1 MKKVFF
7 LVILSYF
14 SLYGYSQNVKIA
26 GKVTDDKNIPL
37 PFVNIVIQDES
48 IGTVTNGE
56 GSFTIVLPERIK
68 NVNAIV
74 KYIGFKT
81 DTITIDPS
89 QSFYIIKM
97 QSLNYPLEEVNV
109 YPNDSVTRIVKEAI
123 RRIPENYLPTN
134 SRQTGFYREYMQSG
148 GKYLY
153 FGEAIFDV
161 FQPSYKNTE
170 VGSVKILETRIN
182 RLDVLDSVSIPM
194 RFYGGHTLH
203 LRTDLVKQRK
213 SFLNPRQLKS
223 YIYQIDSIISGE
235 ENTFWKVGI
244 RPAYRSNS
252 NYRGYLL
259 LDTESLTITEINY
272 EYTQAGCDSRSKGL
286 FPVFRSQGRQ
296 ITLKYSGDRGNYYL
310 KYMSDKEF
318 LQRRNSGQKYMQLNE
333 YVATKVDTIN
343 NSPIRY
349 EEQSQEATIFST
361 SANDY
366 NQTDWKDYTILDK
379 DSTMNDMNLLEI
391 SGSESQE
398 ILSKRNKLNTK
409 GKVKSTLTNLLVR
422 SSFDITIG
430 MKQLSSSQPIHFGYL
445 PNANHLYTID
455 LPGISDEPLFLYGMM
470 FGVRLTNKLELF
482 YESEEQISS
491 HHYST
496 SGLGVRYNLPLKNYG
511 RKWLVTPSFKME
523 LEEYGLNAGI
533 MNSMGKFS
541 TGGKTFDANKLS
553 FSVGQSSINACLG
566 FGVRKNI
573 SRQLSLKLST
583 EYTLMLHS
591 TPRLFITEKSG
602 FWLTRK
608 KSSVKINSGD
618 QFFFDEQ
625 EFEAINHISLDRFE
639 VKLGLEFGR

>member
-1 MKKVFF
+1 MKRFFF
-7 LVILSYF
+7 LILLYAF
-14 SLYGYSQNVKIA
+14 SFSGYSHNVKIA
-26 GKVTDDKNIPL
+26 GKVTDEKATPL
-37 PFVNIVIQDES
+37 PFVNIGIQGAYV
-48 IGTVTNGE
+48 GTITNEE
-56 GSFTIVLPERIK
+56 GNCTLVVPVGFK
-68 NVNAIV
+68 NLNAIV
-74 KYIGFKT
+74 KCLGYKT
-81 DTITIDPS
+81 DTIEIDPLR
-89 QSFYIIKM
+89 SFYNIKM
-97 QSLNYPLEEVNV
+97 HPLNYPIGEVNV
-109 YPNDSVTRIVKEAI
+109 FPDDSIRRIVREAI
-123 RRIPENYLPTN
+123 RRIPGNYLPVN

-182 RLDVLDSVSIPM
+182 RLNVLDSVSIPM
-194 RFYGGHTLH
+194 HFYGGHTLH

-235 ENTFWKVGI
+235 GNTFWKIGI

-252 NYRGYLL
+252 DYRGYLL

-272 EYTQAGCDSRSKGL
+272 EYTQAGCDARSKSL

-296 ITLKYSGDRGNYYL
+296 VILKYSGDRGNYYL
-310 KYMSDKEF
+310 KYLSDKEF
-318 LQRRNSGQKYMQLNE
+318 LQRRNSSQKYMQLNE

-366 NQTDWKDYTILDK
+366 NQTDWKDYTVLDK
-379 DSTMNDMNLLEI
+379 DSSMNDMNLLEI

-409 GKVKSTLTNLLVR
+409 GKVKSALANLVVR
-422 SSFDITIG
+422 SFFDITFG
-430 MKQLSSSQPIHFGYL
+430 MKQFSSTQPVHFGYL
-445 PNANHLYTID
+445 PYANHLYTLD
-455 LPGISDEPLFLYGMM
+455 LQGISDEPLYLYGTM
-470 FGVRLTNKLELF
+470 FGVRLTNKLGLF
-482 YESEEQISS
+482 FESEAQISS
-491 HHYST
+491 HHYRT
-496 SGLGVRYNLPLKNYG
+496 SGLGVRYDLPLKNYG

-523 LEEYGLNAGI
+523 LEEYGLDAGT
-533 MNSMGKFS
+533 MKSEGKFS
-541 TGGKTFDANKLS
+541 AGGKTFNADRLS
-553 FSVGQSSINACLG
+553 FSIGQSAINACLG

-573 SRQLSLKLST
+573 SRQLSIKFST
-583 EYTLMLHS
+583 EYTVPFNTVPTLY
-591 TPRLFITEKSG
+591 IAEKSG

-608 KSSVKINSGD
+608 HGSVKINTGE
-618 QFFFDEQ
+618 QFIFERQ
-625 EFEAINHISLDRFE
+625 NMEAIKQISIERFE
-639 VKLGLEFGR
+639 LKLGLEFGR

>member
-1 MKKVFF
+1 MKKI
-7 LVILSYF
+7 LLILILSNVSF
-14 SLYGYSQNVKIA
+14 LGYSQNIKIA
-26 GKVTDDKNIPL
+26 GKLTDEKNTPL
-37 PFVNIVIQDES
+37 PYAHVSTQDMH
-48 IGTVTNGE
+48 IGTLSNEDGR
-56 GSFTIVLPERIK
+56 FTLIIPESLK
-68 NVNAIV
+68 NENIIV
-74 KYIGFKT
+74 KHLGYIT
-81 DTITIDPS
+81 ETITIDPK
-89 QSFYIIKM
+89 QSFYNINL
-97 QSLNYPLEEVNV
+97 QPLNYPVGEVSV
-109 YPNDSVTRIVKEAI
+109 YPDDSVTRLVREAI
-123 RRIPENYLPTN
+123 RRIPENYLPVN
-134 SRQTGFYREYMQSG
+134 SRQTGFYREYMQSE

-170 VGSVKILETRIN
+170 EGSVKILETRIN

-203 LRTDLVKQRK
+203 LRTDLVKQRN

-223 YIYQIDSIISGE
+223 YIFQIDSVISGE
-235 ENTFWKVGI
+235 ENTYWKVGI

-252 NYRGYLL
+252 NYSGYLL
-259 LDTESLTITEINY
+259 LDTESLTITEINF
-272 EYTQAGCDSRSKGL
+272 EYTQAGCDSRSKSL

-296 ITLKYSGDRGNYYL
+296 ITLKYTGDRGNYYL

-318 LQRRNSGQKYMQLNE
+318 LQRRNSSQKYIQLNE

-343 NSPIRY
+343 NNPIRY
-349 EEQSQEATIFST
+349 EEQSHEATIFST

-379 DSTMNDMNLLEI
+379 DSTMTDMNLLEI

-409 GKVKSTLTNLLVR
+409 GKVKSTLTDLLVR
-422 SSFDITIG
+422 STFDITIG
-430 MKQLSSSQPIHFGYL
+430 MKQLLSSQPIHIGYL
-445 PNANHLYTID
+445 PNANHLYAID

-511 RKWLVTPSFKME
+511 RKWLVTPSFKIE
-523 LEEYGLNAGI
+523 LEEYGLNTGI

-553 FSVGQSSINACLG
+553 FSVGQSASNACLG

-583 EYTLMLHS
+583 EYTFMLHS
-591 TPRLFITEKSG
+591 TPRLFIAEKSG

-608 KSSVKINSGD
+608 KSSVKINTGD
-618 QFFFDEQ
+618 QFFFDVQ